1 MKDVM
6 RKRFFGLIACLAML
20 LCAGLVASCESE
32 DGPDVGVPDVGVPDV
47 SAELLTGS
55 WKLMQEKGWSMVA
68 GKKDVYTDDL
78 SAQNRVY
85 EFRADGTLVD
95 RLNVRT
101 GTWSLS
107 GNKLMMMGEE
117 SYIVSYNSNRMVT
130 EYYTD
135 IEYKQSTYQ
144 RVN

>member
-6 RKRFFGLIACLAML
+6 RKRIFGLIACLAML
-20 LCAGLVASCESE
+20 MCAGLVASCESE
-32 DGPDVGVPDVGVPDV
+32 DGPGSADGDVDV

-55 WKLMQEKGWSMVA
+55 WKLTLEKGWYMV
-68 GKKDVYTDDL
+68 GDKKEVYTEDL
-78 SAQNRVY
+78 AAQNRVY

-95 RLNVRT
+95 RLNSRT
-101 GTWSLS
+101 GKWSLS
-107 GNKLMMMGEE
+107 GNRLMMMGEE
-117 SYIVSYNSNRMVT
+117 SYIVSYGSNRMVT

-135 IEYKQSTYQ
+135 TEYKQSTYL

>member
-32 DGPDVGVPDVGVPDV
+32 DGPDVGVPDV

>member
-32 DGPDVGVPDVGVPDV
+32 DGPDGDVGVPDV
-47 SAELLTGS
+47 FAELLTGS
-55 WKLMQEKGWSMVA
+55 WKLTQEKGWNMVA
-68 GKKDVYTDDL
+68 GKKEEYTDNL

-85 EFRADGTLVD
+85 EFQADGTLVD

-101 GTWSLS
+101 GKWSLS
-107 GNKLMMMGEE
+107 GNRLMMMGEE
-117 SYIVSYNSNRMVT
+117 SYIVSYGSNRMVT

-135 IEYKQSTYQ
+135 TEYKQSTYQ